1 MTLLAEHTSYVQ
13 AFAPAPVPRFAVR
26 RKAAKPLSAAPKRTA
41 NASLAFALKQLPDVH
56 GASVQSLQRLRNVLS
71 LLLEDRMAYAT
82 LSSDGDGGAM
92 AQWRAGRSYIALEIG
107 VDECSF
113 VYSDANGNLRE
124 NLTGADALRVT
135 VLRTALRNFTADLDE
150 ANPSWRAQ
158 REAHAR

>member
-1 MTLLAEHTSYVQ
+1 MTLLAEHTGYVQ
-13 AFAPAPVPRFAVR
+13 AFAPAPAPRFAVR
-26 RKAAKPLSAAPKRTA
+26 RKHAKPLAAAPKKTR
-41 NASLAFALKQLPDVH
+41 NASLAFALRQLPDVR
-56 GASVQSLQRLRNVLS
+56 GASTQSLRRLRNILS

-107 VDECSF
+107 AHECSF
-113 VYSDANGNLRE
+113 VYSDTNGTLRE
-124 NLTGADALRVT
+124 NLSGTDALRLS
-135 VLRTALRNFTADLDE
+135 VLRAALRNFTADLDE